1 MGKDVVSRDKWNT
14 KSQVWLEMF
23 ILIHSTSIYVEVGG
37 AVMNK
42 AGSMSFIPEC
52 KHLTFIIVAEEASG
66 RRENGDM

>member
-1 MGKDVVSRDKWNT
+1 
-14 KSQVWLEMF
+14 MF

-42 AGSMSFIPEC
+42 AGSMSFIPEY